1 MLELDHISKVYGPAV
16 ALLIR
21 GLRSRYGMVWP
32 TDVEAPEALQMR
44 DGASLISR
52 IREHELSLS
61 DLRHPAIISALP
73 ATWWQSFQDHHANL
87 ARRTLVRVG
96 EMGMLSNVLERAGF
110 EVRFWKGPMLSML
123 LYGDLTTRPTRD
135 IDLLIRPQ
143 ELIPIRRLLLSLE
156 YQDDRPLREC
166 GIRSYMRNHREW
178 GMYKTTTDGITHHL
192 ELQQSPVMSWSL
204 SHKAEEMAFSDRN
217 LVNLGK
223 FQLPVP
229 DPETH
234 LLMLSA
240 HHGLADGWRQLRQ
253 VSDMAAFLS
262 LPAGQIN
269 TERLCELSGRYGLSR
284 TLKLG
289 LALANSLAGVSVPTP
304 LNRLTGREECYL
316 QLLIQRLLRHPIPFK
331 SEESTGAIRWQWR
344 MSDDAHAR
352 RILVSRHIRKWLAP
366 GYEELSPVDLP
377 PSLSFLYTPLKAMR
391 PFLRLFRSDTL

>member
-1 MLELDHISKVYGPAV
+1 MLELDHIAKVYGPAV

-21 GLRSRYGMVWP
+21 GLRSRYGMFLP
-32 TDVEAPEALQMR
+32 ADVEAPEALHIR
-44 DGASLISR
+44 DAAVLTSR
-52 IREHELSLS
+52 IREHELSLA

-73 ATWWQSFQDHHANL
+73 ATWWRDFQDHHANL

-143 ELIPIRRLLLSLE
+143 EIIPIRKLLLSLG
-156 YQDDRPLREC
+156 YQDDQPLRES
-166 GIRSYMRNHREW
+166 GIRYYMLTHREW
-178 GMYKTTTDGITHHL
+178 GMHKTTTEGMTHHL

-204 SHKAEEMAFSDRN
+204 SHKAEEMAFSDRR
-217 LVNLGK
+217 LVCLGK

-234 LLMLSA
+234 LMMLSA
-240 HHGLADGWRQLRQ
+240 HHGLADGWRQLRH

-262 LPAGQIN
+262 LLAGQIN
-269 TERLCELSGRYGLSR
+269 AERLCELSGRYSLSR

-289 LALANSLAGVSVPTP
+289 LALANSLTGVSVPAPFNT
-304 LNRLTGREECYL
+304 RTGQEERYL
-316 QLLIQRLLRHPIPFK
+316 QQLTRRLLEHPIPPK
-331 SEESTGAIRWQWR
+331 SEESVAAIRWQWR
-344 MSDDAHAR
+344 MSDDAQAR
-352 RILVSRHIRKWLAP
+352 RILISGHIRKWLAP
-366 GYEELSPVDLP
+366 GYEELLHVDLP
-377 PSLSFLYTPLKAMR
+377 PSLSFLYTPLKVMR
-391 PFLRLFRSDTL
+391 PFRRLFRSA